1 MDNRVARCHLL
12 AEVLMADGI
21 MTEDEKQLLEQH
33 LANHEL
39 SDEEKK
45 SVRNLE
51 GGAEA
56 IAILRERP
64 MIERQE
70 ILDQLVECALAD
82 GKLTSNETATVKRIA
97 QALGLEG

>member
-12 AEVLMADGI
+12 AEVLAADGI
-21 MTEDEKQLLEQH
+21 MTEDEKQLLETH
-33 LANHEL
+33 LSNHEL

-45 SVRNLE
+45 SVRNMD
-51 GGAEA
+51 GGEEA

-82 GKLTSNETATVKRIA
+82 GKLTAKETATVKKIA